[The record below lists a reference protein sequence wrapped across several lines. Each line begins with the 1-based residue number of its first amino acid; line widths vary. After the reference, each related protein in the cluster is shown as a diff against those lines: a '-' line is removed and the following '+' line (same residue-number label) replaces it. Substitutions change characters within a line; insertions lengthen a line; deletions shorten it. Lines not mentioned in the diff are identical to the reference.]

1 MAIDYKLIGKRI
13 KEERINKH
21 LTQEEMSDMID
32 TSVSFYSRLETGT
45 SQINLKRIVQ
55 IAEILDT
62 PVGYFIT
69 GIKEN
74 EGEYLNQDF
83 KNILKKCTPQK
94 QRFIYQ
100 LAELVAKY
108 LWKLPF
114 TKNQKWYT
122 LGTVVKYVF
131 KKNRN
136 ARF

>member
-13 KEERINKH
+13 KEERIKKH
-21 LTQEEMSDMID
+21 LTQEEMSDRID
-32 TSVSFYSRLETGT
+32 TSVSFYNRLETGA

-62 PVGYFIT
+62 PIGYFIT

-83 KNILKKCTPQK
+83 KNILKRCTPQK

-108 LWKLPF
+108 L
-114 TKNQKWYT
+114 
-122 LGTVVKYVF
+122 
-131 KKNRN
+131 
-136 ARF
+136 